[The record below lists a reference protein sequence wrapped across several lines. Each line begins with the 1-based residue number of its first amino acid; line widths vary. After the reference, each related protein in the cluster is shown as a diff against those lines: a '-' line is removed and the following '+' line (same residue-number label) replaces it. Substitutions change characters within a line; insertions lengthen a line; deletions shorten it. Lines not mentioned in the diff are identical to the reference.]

1 MSNTTKVV
9 SSAVLF
15 LTVCVA
21 SPFLPSLA
29 ATVLCTACVLL
40 IGGVGLRAIFASGTH
55 RTFAIGFLVTSVTY
69 IVTNI
74 AVGDFTFKELGHR
87 LPTTQLLQSFVKP
100 AVSDPPVIQ
109 LVGPEARL
117 RSAHG
122 KPFIP
127 LGHLLIAIAFGS
139 VGGSY
144 AKRLRT
150 GQASEQQRDL
160 AQKAVA

>member
-1 MSNTTKVV
+1 MIYIGTT
-9 SSAVLF
+9 
-15 LTVCVA
+15 
-21 SPFLPSLA
+21 
-29 ATVLCTACVLL
+29 
-40 IGGVGLRAIFASGTH
+40 
-55 RTFAIGFLVTSVTY
+55 
-69 IVTNI
+69 I

-87 LPTTQLLQSFVKP
+87 LPTTQLLHSFVKP

-127 LGHLLIAIAFGS
+127 LGQLLIAIALGS

-150 GQASEQQRDL
+150 AQVSEPQRDL
-160 AQKAVA
+160 AQNGVA